1 MNKEKL
7 LLITGAVLIGI
18 IVSASTFFIYQYSKR
33 INEADIKKITIKGSD
48 ENENQAS
55 ISLEVNEPMDEAVVD
70 ERVIKVIGKTS
81 PNSTIVVVTEE
92 NEEGGVSAGNGSFS
106 MDITLSDGENIIEVV
121 AIAPNGEFIRE
132 RRIVTYTKEDF

>member
-55 ISLEVNEPMDEAVVD
+55 ISLEVNEPMDEGVFD

-106 MDITLSDGENIIEVV
+106 MDITLSDGENIIEVI